1 MNETNLLQPEIQIQ
15 EKTQLK
21 PNGPTSSL
29 VFCYLIVFN
38 GMDMTS
44 IITNKI
50 SKASQMIITPVKVAA
65 FLINLFAKANYP

>member
-1 MNETNLLQPEIQIQ
+1 MNSTQ
-15 EKTQLK
+15 EK
-21 PNGPTSSL
+21 N
-29 VFCYLIVFN
+29 VFALSFNVSDEIVFN
-38 GMDMTS
+38 GMDITN